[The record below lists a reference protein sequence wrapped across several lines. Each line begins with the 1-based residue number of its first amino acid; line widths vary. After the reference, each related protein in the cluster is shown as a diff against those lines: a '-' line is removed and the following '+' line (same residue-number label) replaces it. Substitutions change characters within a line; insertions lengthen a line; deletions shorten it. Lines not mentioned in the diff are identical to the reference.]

1 MDCIQFYVFTYCTTF
16 LKMHK
21 TFPLNKVLFSAVIV
35 FRDVN
40 IEADKMGVPVFL
52 FGYPYIRQL

>member
-21 TFPLNKVLFSAVIV
+21 TFPLNKVLFSSQFYVSV
-35 FRDVN
+35 
-40 IEADKMGVPVFL
+40 EGSGTSKK
-52 FGYPYIRQL
+52 